1 MKVHTISLIGKRD
14 TNEDKHTIIFNI
26 DNNDKKI
33 KPINFFAVYDGHGG
47 REISSF
53 LEKNYHKYFI
63 EKTFNTKP
71 VNYKSFKKYINKVHN
86 YIQNKLEL
94 RLKNISYEI
103 GSTSLALYFYK
114 HNQKTYYY
122 VINTGDCRATLCN
135 KSNKAIGLST
145 DHKPGTNKE
154 KKRINEVKIPKNIQ
168 RSHVYY
174 DSGVARIKGLS
185 VSRSFGDMDAKPYVS
200 HSPDV
205 LRYSLGKDD
214 KFIIIACDGLWDVM
228 GNKQAVDFVLNE
240 MKQIS
245 KIDNNF
251 TNNKNNIAK
260 KLAQHAIN
268 TGSYDNVSIIILFF
282 D

>member
-14 TNEDKHTIIFNI
+14 TNEDKHTLIFNL

-53 LEKNYHKYFI
+53 LEKSYHKYFTDKSI
-63 EKTFNTKP
+63 NINP
-71 VNYKSFKKYINKVHN
+71 VSYKSFKKYVEKVHN
-86 YIQNKLEL
+86 YIQKKLES

-114 HNQKTYYY
+114 HNHKTYYY
-122 VINTGDCRATLCN
+122 VINAGDCRSVLCTN
-135 KSNKAIGLST
+135 NKAIGLST

-154 KKRINEVKIPKNIQ
+154 RKRINEVKIPKNIS

-185 VSRSFGDMDAKPYVS
+185 VSRAFGDMDAKPYVS
-200 HSPDV
+200 HIPDV
-205 LRYSLGKDD
+205 FRYTLGKTD
-214 KFIIIACDGLWDVM
+214 KFIIIACDGLWDVLN
-228 GNKQAVDFVLNE
+228 NKQAVDFVLKE
-240 MKQIS
+240 LKELG
-245 KIDNNF
+245 KVENNH
-251 TNNKNNIAK
+251 THNKNNIAK
-260 KLAQHAIN
+260 KLAQHAIDS
-268 TGSYDNVSIIILFF
+268 GSYDNVSIIILFL